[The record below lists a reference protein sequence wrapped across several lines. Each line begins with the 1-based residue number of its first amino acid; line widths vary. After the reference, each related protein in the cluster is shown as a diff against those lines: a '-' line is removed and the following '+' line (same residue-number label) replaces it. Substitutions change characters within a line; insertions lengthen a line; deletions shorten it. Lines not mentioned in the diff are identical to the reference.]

1 MAKKPEILISE
12 LFLESASNRQ
22 NLIRVFNFEIP
33 SGATHSGGSIFGVV
47 KIDSIHPAYER
58 FIDGFLES
66 IEKFYQEEHN
76 LDFEAEFEKSLQNI
90 NKAISDFISR
100 EANPVDLSKLNI
112 VIAANTGES
121 LSFSGIGEIQTTF
134 FQKQTAKGYQV
145 FDLTKNI
152 RNDKEK
158 INPAKIF
165 ENVMYG
171 SVKPG
176 DVILI
181 TNPELLNDFPQEDIQ
196 PIITA
201 NKPDVAVATLRD
213 QLLSENIKGGYTA
226 IIIKYYEE
234 PVLVG
239 TKTNQKNFQG
249 SLEHLKATEAETD
262 RYLVGNDGN
271 LLTKFL
277 GAITDTITSLL
288 PKANGKAYEEKI
300 APGPKEIPQK
310 IIKFFIWLGALISR
324 FVFGIGEFFK
334 NSFIFLTNWGGGRK
348 EVVESYQSDIKGATN
363 RSTGWFNNLGKM
375 NKSVFIVI
383 LIIVLIFVW
392 SIIYINYRN
401 NKKEADAAYN
411 VQVIEITQKKDEAE
425 SSLIYGDEN
434 RARELVEEAMALA
447 NELPTKKKDQREI
460 RQQLIDDIE
469 RLKQDLRHLVKP
481 ADLVRL
487 TELPLGDQ
495 GEILSFEHYLHSTGE
510 NYLILSENKNLF
522 VWRNDQSAWQKIDW
536 QNEDIQTI
544 SALVKSEG
552 NKYIVIDGR
561 PGASDVDIVELS
573 WNDVNLNVADEQ
585 RRFADIATWNTH
597 IYVLDPEAGQ
607 IYKHRRND
615 DGFGTGSGW
624 ITSTGVNLSDAVSI
638 AIDGNIWV
646 LKSSGEIY
654 KFYSGVRQ
662 SWTTANVD
670 PTMEN
675 PTKLWTDDG
684 VDYIYILEPDKSRV
698 ISLEKET
705 GNLKN
710 QYELDGISNIKD
722 FYIDRENRKVRILA
736 DNGVWEFGYK
746 E

>member
-33 SGATHSGGSIFGVV
+33 GGATHSGGSIFGVI
-47 KIDSIHPAYER
+47 KIDSIHPVYER
-58 FIDGFLES
+58 FIDGFLDS

-76 LDFEAEFEKSLQNI
+76 LAFEAEFEKSLQNI
-90 NKAISDFISR
+90 NKGISDFISR
-100 EANPVDLSKLNI
+100 EANPIDLSKLNV

-145 FDLTKNI
+145 FELTKNI
-152 RNDKEK
+152 RSDSEK

-171 SVKPG
+171 AVKPG

-181 TNPELLNDFPQEDIQ
+181 ANPELLEDFPQEDIQ
-196 PIITA
+196 PIITMK
-201 NKPDVAVATLRD
+201 KPDEAVVDLRD

-234 PVLVG
+234 PVPIG
-239 TKTNQKNFQG
+239 TETTQKSFQG

-262 RYLVGNDGN
+262 KYLVGNEGN
-271 LLTKFL
+271 IFTKTL
-277 GAITDTITSLL
+277 GAITSVFSNIM
-288 PKANGKAYEEKI
+288 PKGSGKAYEEKI

-310 IIKFFIWLGALISR
+310 IVKFFIWLGALISKS
-324 FVFGIGEFFK
+324 VIGVGRFFK

-348 EVVESYQSDIKGATN
+348 EVVDSYQTDIKGASD
-363 RSTGWFNNLGKM
+363 RGAGWFNNLGKM

-401 NKKEADAAYN
+401 NTKEADAAYN
-411 VQVIEITQKKDEAE
+411 AQVIEITQKKDEAE
-425 SSLIYGDEN
+425 SSLIYGDED
-434 RARELVEEAMALA
+434 RARELVEEAMVLA
-447 NELPTKKKDQREI
+447 TALPTKKKDHKQI
-460 RQQLIDDIE
+460 RQELIDDIE
-469 RLKQDLRHLVKP
+469 KLKQDLRHVVKP
-481 ADLVRL
+481 TDLARL

-495 GEILSFEHYLHSTGE
+495 GENLYFDYYLHSTGE
-510 NYLILSENKNLF
+510 SYLILSENKDLF
-522 VWRNDQSAWQKIDW
+522 AWKNEQSAWQKVEW
-536 QNEDIQTI
+536 ENEDIQLI
-544 SALVKSEG
+544 NAVVKSEG
-552 NKYIVIDGR
+552 DEYIVIDSR
-561 PGASDVDIVELS
+561 PGASDVDIVKLS
-573 WNDVNLNVADEQ
+573 WVDVDLSVADEQ
-585 RRFADIATWNTH
+585 RQFADIATWNTH

-607 IYKHRRND
+607 IYKHRRST
-615 DGFGTGSGW
+615 DGF
-624 ITSTGVNLSDAVSI
+624 STGAGWVTSSGVDLSDAVSV

-646 LKSSGEIY
+646 LKSDGEIY

-662 SWTTANVD
+662 SWSPSNVD
-670 PTMEN
+670 PAIES
-675 PTKLWTDDG
+675 PTSFWTDDG
-684 VDYIYILEPDKSRV
+684 VDYIYVLEPAKNRV

-710 QYELDGISNIKD
+710 QYELDGINNIKD
-722 FYIDRENRKVRILA
+722 FYVDRENRKIRILA